1 MRDDSLS
8 MLPEQV
14 STIAWMRLIELLRQR
29 QLPGFDR
36 REAQRQADFE
46 ARCCDTDSKDR
57 SSKEAA
63 AQEEEEE
70 ESEEEV

>member
-1 MRDDSLS
+1 MRDDSIS

-14 STIAWMRLIELLRQR
+14 SAIAWMRLIELLRQR

-46 ARCCDTDSKDR
+46 ARCCDTDSEDC

-63 AQEEEEE
+63 AQEEEE
-70 ESEEEV
+70 SEAL

>member
-14 STIAWMRLIELLRQR
+14 STIAWMHFLEILRQR

-46 ARCCDTDSKDR
+46 ARCCDTNSEDC

-63 AQEEEEE
+63 AQEEGE
-70 ESEEEV
+70 ESEEL

>member
-1 MRDDSLS
+1 MRDRLS

-14 STIAWMRLIELLRQR
+14 TAIAWMRLTELLRQR

-46 ARCCDTDSKDR
+46 ARYCDTDTVYC
-57 SSKEAA
+57 SSKKTAKEKG
-63 AQEEEEE
+63 EGETL
-70 ESEEEV
+70 

>member
-8 MLPEQV
+8 MSPEEQV
-14 STIAWMRLIELLRQR
+14 TTIAWMRLTELLRQR

-36 REAQRQADFE
+36 REARRQADFE
-46 ARCCDTDSKDR
+46 ARCCDTDSEDC

-63 AQEEEEE
+63 AEEE
-70 ESEEEV
+70 ESEAS

>member
-1 MRDDSLS
+1 MRDSTSSLS
-8 MLPEQV
+8 MLPEQFA
-14 STIAWMRLIELLRQR
+14 TIAWMRLTELLRQR

-46 ARCCDTDSKDR
+46 ARYCDTDTEYC

-63 AQEEEEE
+63 AEEEEGE
-70 ESEEEV
+70 TL